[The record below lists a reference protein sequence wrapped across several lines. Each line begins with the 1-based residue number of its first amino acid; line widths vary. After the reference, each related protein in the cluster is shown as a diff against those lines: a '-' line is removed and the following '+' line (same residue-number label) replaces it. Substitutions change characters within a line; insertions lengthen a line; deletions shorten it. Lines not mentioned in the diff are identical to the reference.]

1 MGDYRIVFAAFLGS
15 VLVVSS
21 PRPLLAEPDEAAA
34 KQAPKVAPARI
45 PAPGSTGE
53 EMILFQELPSVFGA
67 SKYEQKMSEAPAAIS
82 IVTAEEIQRYGYRTL
97 SDILRS
103 VRGIFTTYDRNYS
116 YIGVRGFNRPG
127 DYDTRVLLLLD
138 GHRLNDNIYDQAAIG
153 TEAVV
158 DVDTIERVEII
169 RGPSSSLYGTNAFL
183 AVINVITKSGRD
195 LKGREVSGS
204 GGSFST
210 GQARAAYGARLGNG
224 LEMYLSGAFSD
235 SGGQDLF
242 YPEYDSPATNNGW
255 ARDADGDRFRRA
267 FAKLEWGG
275 ARVIV
280 GYSHRA
286 KHVPTA
292 SFGTIFNDARERT
305 FDERAFVDLRYER
318 EMGPTLRLVGT
329 GSYDGYWY
337 KGDYPYAAS
346 YSKDYGHGEW
356 WTGELQTISTRF
368 DRHKVIGGA
377 ELRYSSRQDQGF
389 YDSEPYFLYLDDR
402 RQSSI
407 WALYLQD
414 EIRVRDGLI
423 VNVGVRHDDYDTFG
437 GTTNPRVGVIAAL
450 GGASTLKLLY
460 GGAFRAPNVY
470 ELYYQDGG
478 FTQKANPGLRPETIR
493 TLEVAVDHSF
503 GGRLRG
509 SVSVYRY
516 GIRDLITLENDP
528 SDGLDVF
535 HNVERARAEGVELE
549 MEGDFHRL
557 LEGRVSYALQRSV
570 DVSSGDTLTNSPRH
584 LAKLNLAVPFLAEK
598 LVAALEVQYT
608 SSRKT
613 LQGDRT
619 GGFGLVNL
627 SLLSRAWRKGPSLSL
642 SLYNVLDKTYAD
654 PGGTEHVQSAI
665 PQDGRS
671 LRLQVKYE
679 F

>member
-1 MGDYRIVFAAFLGS
+1 MGDYRIVFAACLATLLLVPGPV
-15 VLVVSS
+15 VLAASG
-21 PRPLLAEPDEAAA
+21 DAAA
-34 KQAPKVAPARI
+34 QPAPKTAPARN
-45 PAPGSTGE
+45 PAQGSAGE

-67 SKYEQKMSEAPAAIS
+67 SKYEQKPSEAPASIS

-153 TEAVV
+153 TEAVF
-158 DVDTIERVEII
+158 DVETIERVEII

-195 LKGREVSGS
+195 LKGREVAGT
-204 GGSFST
+204 GGSFSS
-210 GQARAAYGARLGNG
+210 GQARAAYGTRLGSG
-224 LEMYLSGAFSD
+224 LEMYLSGAFGD

-242 YPEYDSPATNNGW
+242 YPEYDSPATNDGW

-267 FAKLEWGG
+267 FTKLEWGG
-275 ARVIV
+275 ARVIA
-280 GYSHRA
+280 GYSNRA

-292 SFGTIFNDARERT
+292 SYGTVFNDARERT
-305 FDERAFVDLRYER
+305 SDERAFVDLRYER
-318 EMGPTLRLVGT
+318 EMGPALRLVGS

-356 WTGELQTISTRF
+356 WTGEVQAISTRF
-368 DRHKVIGGA
+368 DRHKLIGGA
-377 ELRYSSRQDQGF
+377 EVRYSSKQDQGF
-389 YDSEPYFLYLDDR
+389 YDTIPYFLYLDDR

-423 VNVGVRHDDYDTFG
+423 VNVGLRHDDYDTFG
-437 GTTNPRVGVIAAL
+437 GTTNPRVGVI
-450 GGASTLKLLY
+450 GSIGEASTLKVLY

-470 ELYYQDGG
+470 EMYYQDGG
-478 FTQKANPGLRPETIR
+478 VSQKANPGLRPETIR

-509 SVSVYRY
+509 SASVYRY
-516 GIRDLITLENDP
+516 GASDLITLENDP
-528 SDGLDVF
+528 NDGLDVF

-549 MEGDFHRL
+549 MEGDIHRFV
-557 LEGRVSYALQRSV
+557 EGRLSYALQRSV
-570 DVSSGDTLTNSPRH
+570 DVSTGDTITNSPRH
-584 LAKLNLAVPFLAEK
+584 LARLNLAVPFRAEK
-598 LVAALEVQYT
+598 FVAALEAQYT
-608 SSRKT
+608 SRRET
-613 LQGDRT
+613 LQGGKTD
-619 GGFGLVNL
+619 GFGLVNL
-627 SLLSRAWRKGPSLSL
+627 SLLSRAWAKGPSLSL

-671 LRLQVKYE
+671 LRVQVKYE

>member
-15 VLVVSS
+15 ILLVSS
-21 PRPLLAEPDEAAA
+21 PRPVLA
-34 KQAPKVAPARI
+34 
-45 PAPGSTGE
+45 GSPGE

-67 SKYEQKMSEAPAAIS
+67 SKYEQKPSEAPAAIS

-127 DYDTRVLLLLD
+127 DYDTRILLLLD

-153 TEAVV
+153 TEAVF
-158 DVDTIERVEII
+158 DVETIERVEII

-183 AVINVITKSGRD
+183 AVVNVITKSGRD

-210 GQARAAYGARLGNG
+210 GQARAAYGSRLGNG

-280 GYSHRA
+280 GYSDRA

-292 SFGTIFNDARERT
+292 SYGTVFNDARERT
-305 FDERAFVDLRYER
+305 SDERAFVDLRYER
-318 EMGPTLRLVGT
+318 EIGASSRLVGT

-337 KGDYPYAAS
+337 TGDYPYAAA

-356 WTGELQTISTRF
+356 WTGELQSITTRF
-368 DRHKVIGGA
+368 NRHKLIGGA
-377 ELRYSSRQDQGF
+377 EIRYSAKQDQGF
-389 YDSEPYFLYLDDR
+389 YDVQPYFLYLDDR

-423 VNVGVRHDDYDTFG
+423 MNVGVRHDDYDSFG
-437 GTTNPRVGVIAAL
+437 GTTNPRLGVICSV
-450 GGASTLKLLY
+450 GEASTLKLLY
-460 GGAFRAPNVY
+460 GRAFRAPNVY

-478 FTQKANPGLRPETIR
+478 VSQKANPGLRPETIR
-493 TLEVAVDHSF
+493 TLEVALDRTF

-509 SVSVYRY
+509 SASIYRY
-516 GIRDLITLENDP
+516 GISDLITLENDP
-528 SDGLDVF
+528 NDGLDVF
-535 HNVERARAEGVELE
+535 HNVERTRAEGIELE
-549 MEGDFHRL
+549 MEGDFHRY

-570 DVSSGDTLTNSPRH
+570 DVSTGDAITNSPRH
-584 LAKLNLAVPFLAEK
+584 LAKINLAVPFLAEK
-598 LVAALEVQYT
+598 LVAALEMQYT
-608 SSRKT
+608 SSRST
-613 LQGDRT
+613 LSGGES
-619 GGFGLVNL
+619 GGFGIVNL
-627 SLLSRAWRKGPSLSL
+627 SLLSRAWKKGPSLSL
-642 SLYNVLDKTYAD
+642 SIYNLLDKTYAD
-654 PGGTEHVQSAI
+654 PGGTEHVQAAI

-671 LRLQVKYE
+671 LRAQVKYE